1 LLSHP
6 SLDLDA
12 RDKYGQTAFATAMT
26 IKNNKAAQAIL
37 NRCPTAAEKHDP
49 KGRNFLHLAI
59 QKADIESV
67 LFLMS
72 INVNIHSRV
81 QDSTKVRLPE

>member
-1 LLSHP
+1 MLSHP